1 MKAATIHPNT
11 KLAAMIFCSGVIT
24 FFSIYKFAQRP
35 AEKYARYISYRQTN
49 EVELNVIHET
59 ASVLNDATL

>member
-11 KLAAMIFCSGVIT
+11 KLAAMIFCSLVMLSSVYHIAKAPCKDKATDIT
-24 FFSIYKFAQRP
+24 YHHTNKIKLYK
-35 AEKYARYISYRQTN
+35 
-49 EVELNVIHET
+49 IHTT